1 MAKERKAAP
10 RRGASRAQSASKRKG
25 IPGWLWL
32 VSGLVIGLF
41 VAFLFQLEPGHD
53 NVKRSPAPPKPSNN
67 AAVRPEQPEKPRY
80 DFYTLLPES
89 EVIVPENTGKVE
101 TPPEPEKTPEASAE
115 STVRYYLQAGS
126 FKQKADADRVRA
138 QILLLGLDVHLESAK
153 LNDGQT
159 WHRVQ
164 VGPFNNKDS
173 LDQAQSTLSGN
184 GFQNLLPQQRSR

>member
-1 MAKERKAAP
+1 MAKGRKTAP
-10 RRGASRAQSASKRKG
+10 RRGASRSQSTAKRKG

-53 NVKRSPAPPKPSNN
+53 NVKRSPAPPKPN
-67 AAVRPEQPEKPRY
+67 AAPAKPAPAQQPTY

-89 EVIVPENTGKVE
+89 EVVVPQNTEKPAT
-101 TPPEPEKTPEASAE
+101 TPEVEPEAAAADD
-115 STVRYYLQAGS
+115 TVRYYLQAGS
-126 FKQKADADRVRA
+126 FKQQADADKVRA
-138 QILLLGLDVHLESAK
+138 QIILLGLDVHLESAK

-164 VGPFNNKDS
+164 VGPFKSKAS
-173 LDQAQSTLSGN
+173 LSQAQSTLSGN
-184 GFQNLLPQQRSR
+184 GFQNLLPQQRTQ

>member
-1 MAKERKAAP
+1 M
-10 RRGASRAQSASKRKG
+10 
-25 IPGWLWL
+25 
-32 VSGLVIGLF
+32 
-41 VAFLFQLEPGHD
+41 
-53 NVKRSPAPPKPSNN
+53 
-67 AAVRPEQPEKPRY
+67 
-80 DFYTLLPES
+80 
-89 EVIVPENTGKVE
+89 
-101 TPPEPEKTPEASAE
+101 
-115 STVRYYLQAGS
+115 RYYLQAGS

>member
-1 MAKERKAAP
+1 MAKGRKAP
-10 RRGASRAQSASKRKG
+10 RRGASRAQPSARRKG
-25 IPGWLWL
+25 VPGWLWL

-53 NVKRSPAPPKPSNN
+53 NVKRSPTPPKPTN
-67 AAVRPEQPEKPRY
+67 APAKAAPPQQPTY

-101 TPPEPEKTPEASAE
+101 TPPEPEKTDAATADSA
-115 STVRYYLQAGS
+115 VRYYLQAGS
-126 FKQKADADRVRA
+126 FKQKADADKVRA
-138 QILLLGLDVHLESAK
+138 QILLLGLDVRLESAK

-164 VGPFNNKDS
+164 VGPFQSKDS
-173 LDQAQSTLSGN
+173 LTQAQSTLSGN
-184 GFQNLLPQQRSR
+184 GFQNLLPQQRSQ

>member
-1 MAKERKAAP
+1 MAKGRKAP
-10 RRGASRAQSASKRKG
+10 RRGASRAQPAARRKG

-53 NVKRSPAPPKPSNN
+53 NVKRSPPPPKPVN
-67 AAVRPEQPEKPRY
+67 APAKPAPAQQPTY

-89 EVIVPENTGKVE
+89 EVVVPQNTGKVE
-101 TPPEPEKTPEASAE
+101 PPATPADPDSADDK
-115 STVRYYLQAGS
+115 VRYYLQAGS
-126 FKQKADADRVRA
+126 FKQQADADKVRA
-138 QILLLGLDVHLESAK
+138 QILLLGMDVHLESAK

-164 VGPFNNKDS
+164 VGPFKDKSS
-173 LDQAQSTLSGN
+173 LAQAQSTLSGN
-184 GFQNLLPQQRSR
+184 GFQNLLPQQRTQ